1 MQGTRYDVMIID
13 KSISF
18 MKKFQ
23 IKAQSNSRARQLYIY
38 IYTCM
43 MTNRFKPTTNLQCQD
58 EVEEQ

>member
-1 MQGTRYDVMIID
+1 MQGTRYDVMIIG

-38 IYTCM
+38 IYM
-43 MTNRFKPTTNLQCQD
+43 HDDQPVQADD
-58 EVEEQ
+58 ESPVPG